1 MDGLI
6 IKEKW
11 LNLILD
17 DKKTFEIRGHSTKK
31 LNEPIYL
38 LESGSKKIR
47 GTCEIIA
54 SHPITKDNWDKY
66 KKKACLDMNFEE
78 LSEWYSTPY
87 AWELAFVEPV
97 TPDTYY
103 AHPKGAVIWV
113 KNVEEI

>member
-11 LNLILD
+11 LDLILN
-17 DKKTFEIRGHSTKK
+17 DKKTLEIRGHNTKK

-47 GTCEIIA
+47 GTCEIVA
-54 SHPITKDNWDKY
+54 SHPITKDNWDVI
-66 KKKACLDMNFEE
+66 KKKACLDMSFEE
-78 LSEWYSTPY
+78 LSNWYSKAY
-87 AWELAFVEPV
+87 AWELSNIEPV

-103 AHPKGAVIWV
+103 MHPKGAVIWV
-113 KNVEEI
+113 KDVEEI